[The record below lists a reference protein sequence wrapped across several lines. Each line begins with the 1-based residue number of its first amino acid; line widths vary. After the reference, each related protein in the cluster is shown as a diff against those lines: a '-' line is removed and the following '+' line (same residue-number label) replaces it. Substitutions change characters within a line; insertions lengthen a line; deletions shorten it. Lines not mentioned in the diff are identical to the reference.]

1 MQKFRSLLS
10 VFFSVPVLSFAQ
22 SNAFDLIFP
31 LDRNPVVTGNYA
43 ELRPN
48 HFHAGLDFST
58 DPVANL
64 PIRSVADG
72 YVSRIK
78 ISSGGYGR
86 VLYITHP
93 NGYVTVYA
101 HQKKY
106 AGKINS
112 YARQKQTG
120 QQKNEI
126 ELFPAPDE
134 LPVKKG
140 EVIGY
145 TGNTGSS
152 TGPHLHFE
160 IREEKSEIPLNPLLF
175 YDVKDDVK
183 PVITHVAVYNT
194 SDSNAVVLQRSAAFS
209 PKLNGLNLPGNT
221 FVLPQNTFALAFAGY
236 DLTNGTTNKNN
247 IYEAKI
253 ELDGRLIYH
262 HQLNNI
268 SFDQARYVN
277 IFSEKSGFIR
287 FQKCFTP
294 ACYDVL
300 IYKTL
305 VNGGKIELK
314 DTLPHVVELNVSDE
328 KGNHSNLV
336 FYVKARQVNGY
347 SVQGPKPNAFCHK
360 DFSLK
365 QSDFELLLPKG
376 ALANPT
382 LLFRRTYIK
391 APADGSIDIGSKN
404 EKLLKA
410 YRMALRIKEPLKGKE
425 ARLVMLV
432 NGDAQASV
440 YDNGWLRAEPK
451 AFGNFNYAYDT
462 VAPVI
467 AYGYKKTKPATI
479 KGYRNL
485 AFKVSDAL
493 SGIGEY
499 NLYINNIWQI
509 AEYDAKSSTIFC
521 YFDESTPSGSIDIR
535 LEVSDKVGN
544 KASFD
549 WKTLR

>member
-1 MQKFRSLLS
+1 MQKFRSFL
-10 VFFSVPVLSFAQ
+10 FMFSFSHVIGFSQNNSLGFS
-22 SNAFDLIFP
+22 FP
-31 LDRNPVVTGNYA
+31 LDRSPVVTGNYA

-58 DPVANL
+58 DPVVNL
-64 PIRSVADG
+64 PIKSVADG

-86 VLYITHP
+86 VLYVTHT

-106 AGKINS
+106 ADKIAA
-112 YARQKQTG
+112 YTRQKQIE
-120 QQKNEI
+120 QKKNEI
-126 ELFPAPDE
+126 ELFPAPGD

-160 IREEKSEIPLNPLLF
+160 IREEKSEVPLNPLLF

-183 PVITHVAVYNT
+183 PVVTHIAVYNT
-194 SDSNAVVLQRSAAFS
+194 SDTNAVVLQNSAALDTKFNS
-209 PKLNGLNLPGNT
+209 LQLPGNT
-221 FVLPQNTFALAFAGY
+221 FVLPQNTFALAFSGY
-236 DLTNGTTNKNN
+236 DLTNGTGNKNN
-247 IYEAKI
+247 IYEARI
-253 ELDGRLIYH
+253 ELDGKLIYH

-277 IFSEKSGFIR
+277 VFSEKKGSTK

-294 ACYDVL
+294 QCYDVTL
-300 IYKTL
+300 YKTL
-305 VNGGKIELK
+305 VKGGKMELK
-314 DTLPHVVELNVSDE
+314 DTLRHTVKLTVADE
-328 KGNHSNLV
+328 KGNQNAVS
-336 FYVKARQVNGY
+336 FYVKASQIKGY
-347 SVQGPKPNAFCHK
+347 ASGASKNNAFCAK
-360 DFSLK
+360 DFVLK
-365 QSDFELLLPKG
+365 QAEFDMFVPKG
-376 ALANPT
+376 ALANNT
-382 LLFRRTYIK
+382 LVFKRTFVK
-391 APADGSIDIGSKN
+391 TPVNGPMDIGDKN

-410 YRMALRIKEPLKGKE
+410 FRMAIKITEPLKGKE
-425 ARLVMLV
+425 SKLVMLV
-432 NGDAQASV
+432 NGDAVAAT

-451 AFGNFNYAYDT
+451 AFGNFHYAYDT

-467 AYGYKKTKPATI
+467 SYGYNKTKPAVI
-479 KGYRNL
+479 KGYKNL

-493 SGIGEY
+493 SGIGDY
-499 NLYINNIWQI
+499 HLYMNNTWQV

-521 YFDESTPSGSIDIR
+521 YFDENTPSGNIDIR
-535 LEVSDKVGN
+535 LEVTDRVGN
-544 KASFD
+544 KASFE

>member
-1 MQKFRSLLS
+1 MHKFRSLLFT
-10 VFFSVPVLSFAQ
+10 FFSVPVLSFGQ
-22 SNAFDLIFP
+22 SHSLDFAFP

-64 PIRSVADG
+64 PIKCVADG

-86 VLYITHP
+86 VLYVTHP

-106 AGKINS
+106 ADKVTM
-112 YARQKQTG
+112 YARQKQLE
-120 QQKNEI
+120 QKKNEI
-126 ELFPAPDE
+126 ELFPAPNE

-175 YDVKDDVK
+175 YEVKDDVK
-183 PVITHVAVYNT
+183 PVITHVAIYNT
-194 SDSNAVVLQRSAAFS
+194 SDSNAVALQKSVAFNT
-209 PKLNGLNLPGNT
+209 KLNGLNLPGNT

-253 ELDGRLIYH
+253 ELDGKLIYH

-277 IFSEKSGFIR
+277 VFSEKSGSTK

-294 ACYDVL
+294 ACYDIA

-314 DTLPHVVELNVSDE
+314 DTLAHVVELSVSDE
-328 KGNHSNLV
+328 KGNHNSLV
-336 FYVKARQVNGY
+336 FYVKAKQLTGY
-347 SVQGPKPNAFCHK
+347 TKQSPKLNAFCHK
-360 DFSLK
+360 DFTLK
-365 QSDFELLLPKG
+365 QSDFELFVPKG
-376 ALANPT
+376 VLANPT

-391 APADGSIDIGSKN
+391 TPSDGSIDIGNKN

-410 YRMALRIKEPLKGKE
+410 YQMALKIKEPLPGKE
-425 ARLVMLV
+425 SKLVMLV

-462 VAPVI
+462 IAPVI
-467 AYGYKKTKPATI
+467 TYGYNKTKPATI
-479 KGYRNL
+479 KGYKNI
-485 AFKVSDAL
+485 AFKVSDAM

-499 NLYINNIWQI
+499 NLYVNNTWQI

-521 YFDESTPSGSIDIR
+521 YFDEATPTGNIDIR

-544 KASFD
+544 KTNFG
-549 WKTLR
+549 WKTQR